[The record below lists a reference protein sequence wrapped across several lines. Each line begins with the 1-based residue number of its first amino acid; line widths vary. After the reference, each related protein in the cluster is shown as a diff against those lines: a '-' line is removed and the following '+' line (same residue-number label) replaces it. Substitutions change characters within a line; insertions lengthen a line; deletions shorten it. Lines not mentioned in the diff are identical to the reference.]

1 MIVGGRLRKLREER
15 GLSQGDVEK
24 RSGLLRCYISR
35 VENGHTVPSV
45 GTLERLAQALEVP
58 LYRLFYEGA
67 KPPQV
72 KASAQNEGFLW
83 GASGS
88 EAAYLEELRESLGQA
103 KEEDRELILALVKC
117 MIRRRTRRLRDAR
130 DSAG

>member
-1 MIVGGRLRKLREER
+1 MSVGGRLRKLREER

-45 GTLERLAQALEVP
+45 STLERLAQALEVP

-72 KASAQNEGFLW
+72 RASGRDGFLW
-83 GASGS
+83 GTSGS
-88 EAAYLEELRESLGQA
+88 EAAYLEELRESLAQA

-117 MIRRRTRRLRDAR
+117 MIRRRTRRLREAR
-130 DSAG
+130 ER